1 MVELE
6 RQHMKYVALL
16 RGINVGGNRKVPM
29 AELRHVFENQGF
41 ADVSTY
47 INSGN
52 VIFSADI
59 EPCAVDIERAI
70 AEQFGFIVDTLIIS
84 QPKLTSIAEALPNEW
99 TNDTEHKSD
108 VAFLFSGIDKPGI
121 LSTIGYN
128 PVVESMIYL
137 PGVIITNISRR
148 NQPKSSLLRLM
159 GTPLYRRMTIRN
171 VNTVRKLA
179 RLVG

>member
-1 MVELE
+1 
-6 RQHMKYVALL
+6 MKYVALL

-52 VIFSADI
+52 VIFSAAV
-59 EPCAVDIERAI
+59 EPRAADIERAM
-70 AEQFGFIVDTLIIS
+70 AEQFGFIVDTLIVS
-84 QPKLTSIAEALPNEW
+84 RVKLTSVAQTIPDEWANDAEQ
-99 TNDTEHKSD
+99 KSD
-108 VAFLFSGIDKPGI
+108 VVFLFPDIDTADI
-121 LSTIGYN
+121 LATIGYN
-128 PVVESMIYL
+128 LTIESMIYL
-137 PGVIITNISRR
+137 PGAIITNISRN
-148 NQPKSSLLRLM
+148 NQPKSSLLRLI

-179 RLVG
+179 ELVR